1 MQDKDEI
8 RLSIPASAEFLRLAR
23 LIASGLASRLN
34 FTYEAIEDLRL
45 AVDEL
50 CYSLIS
56 SQEDISNTTLDLSYL
71 VKDESIEIKG
81 ILNSNNAK
89 IQQSQFSKQILSA
102 LVNSHEFKQSLDGKP
117 SFWMAKSMPK
127 APN

>member
-34 FTYEAIEDLRL
+34 FTYDAIEDLRL

-50 CYSLIS
+50 CHSLIS
-56 SQEDISNTTLDLSYL
+56 SQGITTDSTLDLFYI
-71 VKDESIEIKG
+71 VKDRSIELQGTID
-81 ILNSNNAK
+81 SSTEK

-102 LVNSHEFKQSLDGKP
+102 LVDDHEFKQAPDGKT
-117 SFWMAKSMPK
+117 SFWMIKSMPEASK
-127 APN
+127 

>member
-1 MQDKDEI
+1 MEDKDEI

-50 CYSLIS
+50 CFSLIS
-56 SQEDISNTTLDLSYL
+56 SQGTIPATTIELFYL
-71 VKDESIEIKG
+71 VKNGSIELQGVIDSDVG
-81 ILNSNNAK
+81 K
-89 IQQSQFSKQILSA
+89 IQQSKFSQQILSA
-102 LVNSHEFKQSLDGKP
+102 LVDSHEFRQTVDGKP
-117 SFWMAKSMPK
+117 SFRMVKSIPGFIQ
-127 APN
+127 

>member
-102 LVNSHEFKQSLDGKP
+102 LVDSHEFKQSFDGKP